1 MSQEQTEAVVPVE
14 DTLLKKPVA
23 GIKEKKPRPPKSAAQ
38 LAAFAKA
45 LEVRHKMMCTKNMPA
60 PQAQAVV
67 EEEPK
72 PKLKLKPVLK
82 KVQFQPVSDDDE
94 EAQIVIV
101 KKKPKPKVVYQYE
114 SDDDEP
120 VQPKAKPHKPA
131 PEPHTRSQPHEPR
144 TGAKQNP
151 IAAPPKVNYAQFFY

>member
-1 MSQEQTEAVVPVE
+1 MSQEQTEAVVPDE

-23 GIKEKKPRPPKSAAQ
+23 GVKEKKPRPPKSAAQ

-45 LEVRHKMMCTKNMPA
+45 LAVRHKMMCTKNMPA
-60 PQAQAVV
+60 APTPVVV
-67 EEEPK
+67 E
-72 PKLKLKPVLK
+72 PKLKPKPALK
-82 KVQFQPVSDDDE
+82 KVQFQPVVQESDDDDE

-131 PEPHTRSQPHEPR
+131 PEPHTRSEPR

>member
-23 GIKEKKPRPPKSAAQ
+23 GVKEKKPRPPKSAAQ

-60 PQAQAVV
+60 PAPAPAPVVV
-67 EEEPK
+67 E
-72 PKLKLKPVLK
+72 KLKLKPVLSNLK
-82 KVQFQPVSDDDE
+82 KVQFQPVVQESDDDE

-120 VQPKAKPHKPA
+120 VQPKAKPAPPKP
-131 PEPHTRSQPHEPR
+131 
-144 TGAKQNP
+144 KQV
-151 IAAPPKVNYAQFFY
+151 AAPPKLNYSQFFY

>member
-1 MSQEQTEAVVPVE
+1 MSQEQTEAVVPDE

-23 GIKEKKPRPPKSAAQ
+23 VVKEKKPRPPKSAAQ

-60 PQAQAVV
+60 PAPAAAAPAAAQAVV
-67 EEEPK
+67 EK
-72 PKLKLKPVLK
+72 PKLKPVLK
-82 KVQFQPVSDDDE
+82 KVQFQPVVQESDDDE

-120 VQPKAKPHKPA
+120 VRPKAKPH
-131 PEPHTRSQPHEPR
+131 EPHKPHEPKR
-144 TGAKQNP
+144 V
-151 IAAPPKVNYAQFFY
+151 IAAPPKVNYSQYFY

>member
-1 MSQEQTEAVVPVE
+1 MSQEQTEAVVPDE

-23 GIKEKKPRPPKSAAQ
+23 VVKEKKPRPPKSAAQ

-60 PQAQAVV
+60 PAPAAAPAAAQAVV
-67 EEEPK
+67 EK
-72 PKLKLKPVLK
+72 PKLKPVLSNHK
-82 KVQFQPVSDDDE
+82 KVQFQPVVQESDDDE

-120 VQPKAKPHKPA
+120 VQPKKPA
-131 PEPHTRSQPHEPR
+131 PRSEPR
-144 TGAKQNP
+144 TGAKP
-151 IAAPPKVNYAQFFY
+151 IAAPPKVNYAQYFY

>member
-1 MSQEQTEAVVPVE
+1 MSQEQTEAVVPDE

-23 GIKEKKPRPPKSAAQ
+23 GVKEKKPRPPKSAAQ

-60 PQAQAVV
+60 PVTPVTPVVV

-82 KVQFQPVSDDDE
+82 KVQLQPVVQESDDDE

-120 VQPKAKPHKPA
+120 VQPKAKPA
-131 PEPHTRSQPHEPR
+131 PRSEPR
-144 TGAKQNP
+144 TGAKP
-151 IAAPPKVNYAQFFY
+151 IAIPAPKVNYAQYFY

>member
-1 MSQEQTEAVVPVE
+1 MSQEQTEAVVPDE

-60 PQAQAVV
+60 PAPAPAQAQAVV

-72 PKLKLKPVLK
+72 PKLKPKLKPVLK
-82 KVQFQPVSDDDE
+82 KVQFQPVVQESDDDE

-120 VQPKAKPHKPA
+120 VRPKAKPH
-131 PEPHTRSQPHEPR
+131 EPHKPHEPKR
-144 TGAKQNP
+144 V
-151 IAAPPKVNYAQFFY
+151 IAAPPKVNYSQYFY

>member
-1 MSQEQTEAVVPVE
+1 MSQEQTEAVVPDE

-23 GIKEKKPRPPKSAAQ
+23 VVKEKKPRPPKSAAQ

-60 PQAQAVV
+60 PAPAAAAPAAAQAVV
-67 EEEPK
+67 EK
-72 PKLKLKPVLK
+72 PKLKPVLK
-82 KVQFQPVSDDDE
+82 KVQFQPVVQESDDDE

-120 VQPKAKPHKPA
+120 VRPKAKPH
-131 PEPHTRSQPHEPR
+131 EPHKPHEPKR
-144 TGAKQNP
+144 V
-151 IAAPPKVNYAQFFY
+151 IAAPPKVNYAQYFY

>member
-1 MSQEQTEAVVPVE
+1 MSQEQTEAVVE

-45 LEVRHKMMCTKNMPA
+45 LKVRHEMMCTKNMPA
-60 PQAQAVV
+60 PAAAPVQAQAVV
-67 EEEPK
+67 EK
-72 PKLKLKPVLK
+72 PKLKPVLK
-82 KVQFQPVSDDDE
+82 KVQFQPVVQDDDDDEE

-101 KKKPKPKVVYQYE
+101 KKKQKPKVVYQYE

-131 PEPHTRSQPHEPR
+131 PPEPHKP
-144 TGAKQNP
+144 KQNP
-151 IAAPPKVNYAQFFY
+151 IAAPPKVNYSHYFY

>member
-1 MSQEQTEAVVPVE
+1 MSQEQPEANTPVDE

-45 LEVRHKMMCTKNMPA
+45 LEVRHKMMCTKNIPA
-60 PQAQAVV
+60 PAPAQAVV
-67 EEEPK
+67 EK
-72 PKLKLKPVLK
+72 PKPVLK
-82 KVQFQPVSDDDE
+82 KVQFQPVVQESDDDE

-120 VQPKAKPHKPA
+120 VQPKAKPHKP
-131 PEPHTRSQPHEPR
+131 
-144 TGAKQNP
+144 KQNP
-151 IAAPPKVNYAQFFY
+151 IAAPPKVNYSQYFY

>member
-1 MSQEQTEAVVPVE
+1 MSQEQTEAVVE
-14 DTLLKKPVA
+14 DTRLRSWPEAETLLKKPVA

-120 VQPKAKPHKPA
+120 VQPKAKPA
-131 PEPHTRSQPHEPR
+131 PRSEPR
-144 TGAKQNP
+144 TGAKP
-151 IAAPPKVNYAQFFY
+151 IAIPAPKVNYAQYFY

>member
-1 MSQEQTEAVVPVE
+1 MSQEQTEANTPVDE
-14 DTLLKKPVA
+14 DTLLKKPV
-23 GIKEKKPRPPKSAAQ
+23 KEKKPRPPKSAAQ

-60 PQAQAVV
+60 PAAPAPTPVVV
-67 EEEPK
+67 E
-72 PKLKLKPVLK
+72 KLKLKPVLSNLK
-82 KVQFQPVSDDDE
+82 KVQFQPVVQESDDEDE

-120 VQPKAKPHKPA
+120 VQPKAKPAPRSEPHKP
-131 PEPHTRSQPHEPR
+131 
-144 TGAKQNP
+144 KQNP
-151 IAAPPKVNYAQFFY
+151 IAAPPKVNYAQYFY